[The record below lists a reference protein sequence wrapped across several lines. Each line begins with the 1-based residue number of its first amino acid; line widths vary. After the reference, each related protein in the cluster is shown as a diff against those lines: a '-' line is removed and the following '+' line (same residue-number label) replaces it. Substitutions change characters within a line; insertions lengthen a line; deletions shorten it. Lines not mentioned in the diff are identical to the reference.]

1 MKPTDPTL
9 GNDGSSR
16 DGKATWDTATWDE
29 GAYDVR
35 AVASDQPGNA
45 PAEALTAQADLVET
59 VRVDRTPPAIEGKRS
74 GANIEAV
81 VTDALSPI
89 LRLEVVVD
97 GRVEFSPRAADGV
110 CDGLRETFRFPAAL
124 VTGSGTWTLRAT
136 DAAGN
141 AVESPVPSR

>member
-1 MKPTDPTL
+1 LKPTDPTL

-16 DGKATWDTATWDE
+16 DGKATWDTSTWDE
-29 GAYDVR
+29 GAYEVR

-45 PAEALTAQADLVET
+45 PAEALEDTADLDET
-59 VRVDRTPPAIEGKRS
+59 VRVDRTPPAIESKRS

-81 VTDALSPI
+81 VTDAFSPI

-97 GRVEFSPRAADGV
+97 GRVEFSPRAEDGV
-110 CDGLRETFRFPAAL
+110 CDGVRETFRFPATL

-141 AVESPVPSR
+141 AVEAPVPSR